1 MGRLVTILSE
11 RRSRA
16 FHSAPEEEGNTRRKR
31 EVLAR
36 AAAEVDG
43 FWAAGLQALD
53 APASTTKATCDAPQA
68 HYLPVDYP
76 ADEVCPLLNSPEAHT
91 AHLQITYGCPA
102 FCSFC
107 FEAYDRKPY
116 REIPMSN
123 LLGAAL

>member
-1 MGRLVTILSE
+1 MRL
-11 RRSRA
+11 
-16 FHSAPEEEGNTRRKR
+16 KR

-36 AAAEVDG
+36 AAKQVEG
-43 FWAAGLQALD
+43 FWIAGS
-53 APASTTKATCDAPQA
+53 PVPTTKATCDAPQA
-68 HYLPVDYP
+68 QHLPGDYP

-116 REIPMSN
+116 REIPLPEGN
-123 LLGAAL
+123 L